1 MILRNL
7 IRGLLF
13 RYNTSYPYG
22 QVDVK
27 CMPDNTYTST
37 ISSGYTLLY
46 NSGGSRSW
54 GKEFN
59 ARLILSEDKIVP
71 DKDMY
76 TMPYKDIIPD
86 SVPEVLN
93 LGYAS
98 DTTSGSDR
106 PRKVIRQSYTN
117 STEAPIVVN
126 TLGLVFSGSG
136 LYGLDNSGNQ
146 TLLTP
151 QYTTGGVVL
160 LAVQPLDEPVT
171 IAVGETKTFQ
181 MTLYLCE

>member
-1 MILRNL
+1 M
-7 IRGLLF
+7 F
-13 RYNTSYPYG
+13 RCSSSYPYG
-22 QVDVK
+22 QTDVK
-27 CMPDNTYTST
+27 CMPDNTYASAV
-37 ISSGYTLLY
+37 
-46 NSGGSRSW
+46 SGGYYFLTDGGSNRTWYSDL
-54 GKEFN
+54 N
-59 ARLILSEDKIVP
+59 IRLILSEDEIVP

-86 SVPEVLN
+86 SAPEKLN

-117 STEAPIVVN
+117 STEAPIVVK
-126 TLGLVFSGSG
+126 TLGLVFSTTG
-136 LYGLDNSGNQ
+136 LYGLDSSSA

-151 QYTTGGVVL
+151 QYTNGVVL
-160 LAVQPLDEPVT
+160 VAVQPLDEPVT

>member
-1 MILRNL
+1 M
-7 IRGLLF
+7 F
-13 RYNTSYPYG
+13 RYSSSYPYG
-22 QVDVK
+22 QTDVK
-27 CMPDNTYTST
+27 CMPDNTYAGAVSA
-37 ISSGYTLLY
+37 GYYFLTD
-46 NSGGSRSW
+46 GGDNRTWS
-54 GKEFN
+54 N
-59 ARLILSEDKIVP
+59 DTNLRLILSEDEIVP

-86 SVPEVLN
+86 SVPEKLT

-117 STEAPIVVN
+117 STEAPIVVK
-126 TLGLVFSGSG
+126 TLGLVFSTST
-136 LYGLDNSGNQ
+136 LYGLSFSSSA

-151 QYTTGGVVL
+151 QYTNGVVL
-160 LAVQPLDEPVT
+160 VAVQPLDEPVT

>member
-1 MILRNL
+1 MFRN
-7 IRGLLF
+7 
-13 RYNTSYPYG
+13 NSSYPIG

-27 CMPDNTYTST
+27 CMPDNTYAGS
-37 ISSGYTLLY
+37 ISSGHNLLY
-46 NSGGSRSW
+46 NGGENRTWSA
-54 GKEFN
+54 EYY
-59 ARLILSEDKIVP
+59 ARLILSEDEIVP

-76 TMPYKDIIPD
+76 TMSYKDIIPD
-86 SVPEVLN
+86 SLPEKLN

-117 STEAPIVVN
+117 SAEAPIVVK
-126 TLGLVFSGSG
+126 TLGLVFSGNS
-136 LYGLDNSGNQ
+136 LYGLDNTNK

-151 QYTTGGVVL
+151 NYTSGGVVL
-160 LAVQPLDEPVT
+160 VAVQPLDEPVT

>member
-1 MILRNL
+1 M
-7 IRGLLF
+7 F
-13 RYNTSYPYG
+13 RYNSSYPYG
-22 QVDVK
+22 QEDVK
-27 CMPDNTYTST
+27 CMPDNTYTNS
-37 ISSGYTLLY
+37 IPGGYYFLAD
-46 NSGGSRSW
+46 GGSNRTWSSDTHI
-54 GKEFN
+54 
-59 ARLILSEDKIVP
+59 RLILSEDEIVP

-86 SVPEVLN
+86 SVPEKLT

-117 STEAPIVVN
+117 STEAPIVVK
-126 TLGLVFSGSG
+126 TLGLVMSASS
-136 LYGLDNSGNQ
+136 LYGLDSSSNA

-151 QYTTGGVVL
+151 QYTNGVVL
-160 LAVQPLDEPVT
+160 VAVQPLDEPVT

>member
-7 IRGLLF
+7 IRGCMF
-13 RYNTSYPYG
+13 RNSSSYPYG
-22 QVDVK
+22 QKDVK
-27 CMPDNTYTST
+27 CMPDNTYTSV
-37 ISSGYTLLY
+37 I
-46 NSGGSRSW
+46 SGGYYFLTDGGDSRTW
-54 GKEFN
+54 DTDIN
-59 ARLILSEDKIVP
+59 IRLILSEDEIVP

-86 SVPEVLN
+86 SAPEKLN

-117 STEAPIVVN
+117 STEAPIVVK
-126 TLGLVFSGSG
+126 TLGLVFSMAG
-136 LYGLDNSGNQ
+136 LYGLDSSSA

-151 QYTTGGVVL
+151 QYTNGVVL
-160 LAVQPLDEPVT
+160 AVVQPLDEPVT

>member
-1 MILRNL
+1 M
-7 IRGLLF
+7 F

-22 QVDVK
+22 QEDVK

-37 ISSGYTLLY
+37 IPSGYTFLY

-54 GKEFN
+54 AKEFQ

-117 STEAPIVVN
+117 STEAPIVVK
-126 TLGLVFSGSG
+126 TLGLVFSGVS
-136 LYGLDNSGNQ
+136 LYGLDNSANQ

-151 QYTTGGVVL
+151 AYASGVVL
-160 LAVQPLDEPVT
+160 VAVQPLDEPVT